1 MARRQKAR
9 GTVENA
15 EDELLKAFARK
26 VREARKRT
34 GLTRAQ
40 LGDLTGLAPSYLHE
54 IENEGANVT
63 LKTLAKL
70 AESLK
75 LGPRDLLPESEQDA
89 LTDSAVAELIAALDR
104 AADVLSQRHSQESEL
119 ISRLD
124 RLTQLRAA
132 LERLAVET
140 KKGARRRVLQSLW
153 RHKARSGGPQKA
165 AGSGCRTPRR
175 AWNASR
181 PISRIIGNGFDNRIP
196 HQRRARD
203 HEVRAR
209 GRGGHGCR
217 EDH

>member
-9 GTVENA
+9 GTFENA

-26 VREARKRT
+26 VREARERT

-70 AESLK
+70 AKWLK

-89 LTDSAVAELIAALDR
+89 LTGSAVAELIAALDR
-104 AADVLSQRHSQESEL
+104 AADVLSQRQSQESEL

-132 LERLAVET
+132 LERLAAET
-140 KKGARRRVLQSLW
+140 KKGAW
-153 RHKARSGGPQKA
+153 RQV
-165 AGSGCRTPRR
+165 CRLL
-175 AWNASR
+175 
-181 PISRIIGNGFDNRIP
+181 
-196 HQRRARD
+196 
-203 HEVRAR
+203 
-209 GRGGHGCR
+209 
-217 EDH
+217 

>member
-15 EDELLKAFARK
+15 EDQLRKAFGRK
-26 VREARKRT
+26 VREARERA

-40 LGDLTGLAPSYLHE
+40 LGDLTGLAPSYLFE

-89 LTDSAVAELIAALDR
+89 LTGSAVAELIAALDR
-104 AADVLSQRHSQESEL
+104 AADILSQRQSQESEL

-124 RLTQLRAA
+124 RLTHFRTT
-132 LERLAVET
+132 LERLAAET
-140 KKGARRRVLQSLW
+140 KKG
-153 RHKARSGGPQKA
+153 
-165 AGSGCRTPRR
+165 
-175 AWNASR
+175 
-181 PISRIIGNGFDNRIP
+181 
-196 HQRRARD
+196 
-203 HEVRAR
+203 
-209 GRGGHGCR
+209 
-217 EDH
+217 

>member
-26 VREARKRT
+26 VRETRERT

-75 LGPRDLLPESEQDA
+75 LGPRDLLPESEQGA
-89 LTDSAVAELIAALDR
+89 LTGSAVAELIAALDR
-104 AADVLSQRHSQESEL
+104 AADILSQRQSQESEL

-132 LERLAVET
+132 LARLAAET
-140 KKGARRRVLQSLW
+140 KKG
-153 RHKARSGGPQKA
+153 
-165 AGSGCRTPRR
+165 
-175 AWNASR
+175 
-181 PISRIIGNGFDNRIP
+181 
-196 HQRRARD
+196 
-203 HEVRAR
+203 
-209 GRGGHGCR
+209 
-217 EDH
+217 